1 MRGRAQAEIVMV
13 RQTSEIMR
21 PRQNRAS
28 AKNNHVVAAIL
39 GGATEEVTAAMVK
52 AEEILREVA
61 DMALVGHREVA
72 DMEEAVSQ
80 KVSSLILG

>member
-1 MRGRAQAEIVMV
+1 MRGRAQAEIVIL
-13 RQTSEIMR
+13 RQTIGIMR

-28 AKNNHVVAAIL
+28 AKNNHGVAAIL
-39 GGATEEVTAAMVK
+39 GGATEEVTADIVK
-52 AEEILREVA
+52 VEETLRKVE